1 MVPVRLALLVSVA
14 LLGACAGPRFPDRAA
29 HPAGARHAVFE
40 QRLSLPP
47 EGAGLTAAETE
58 ALRAL
63 AADAARGMGEAA
75 LTAPVAGAARMAAA
89 ADLMVAA
96 GLGARSLIDPAADAL
111 TVAVPR
117 LAAPIR
123 GCPDWM
129 EARVAHPLD
138 PVRPPAPRADAL
150 SLGCATDV
158 ALEAM
163 LAQPTDLVAPRETA
177 PASAA
182 GVVRGVAAYRTTG
195 PAALAD
201 RAAGQ
206 SSSQF

>member
-1 MVPVRLALLVSVA
+1 
-14 LLGACAGPRFPDRAA
+14 
-29 HPAGARHAVFE
+29 VFE
-40 QRLSLPP
+40 ERLSLPA
-47 EGAGLTAAETE
+47 EGAGLTGAETE

-63 AADAARGMGEAA
+63 AVDAARGMGDAA
-75 LTAPVAGAARMAAA
+75 LTAPAAGAARMAAA

-138 PVRPPAPRADAL
+138 PFRPPAPRADSLA
-150 SLGCATDV
+150 LGCATDV
-158 ALEAM
+158 AFAAM
-163 LAQPTDLVAPRETA
+163 LDRPADLDAPRETG
-177 PASAA
+177 PASGAA
-182 GVVRGVAAYRTTG
+182 VARGVAVHRTTG
-195 PAALAD
+195 AAALAD
-201 RAAGQ
+201 RTPGQ
-206 SSSQF
+206 F